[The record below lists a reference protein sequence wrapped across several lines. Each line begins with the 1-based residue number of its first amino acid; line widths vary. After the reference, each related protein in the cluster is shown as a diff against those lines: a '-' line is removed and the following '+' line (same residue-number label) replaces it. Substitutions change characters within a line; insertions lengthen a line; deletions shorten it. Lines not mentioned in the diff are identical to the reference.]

1 MTHAATPTHDTASF
15 YATMRGEVAA
25 AILGR
30 AIRQFWPDLARFDAL
45 GVGYPMPFLSLAG
58 ARSGAEPTRRCL
70 AAMTS
75 QHAPP
80 LGVRLMAGGPMAGAI
95 CAAEADHL
103 PFPDL
108 SFDRILLV
116 HGVEPSGSP
125 ERLLREAWRLL
136 RDDGRLL
143 VVAANRTG
151 LWANAESTPF
161 GQGQPYSQRQVD
173 RLLARAM
180 FRPERHSRALFV
192 PPANWRLL
200 LRTHALW
207 EHAGRAL
214 LPQLAGALLTEA
226 VKDAYAAVPVAEPAW
241 RQVVVPEAA

>member
-1 MTHAATPTHDTASF
+1 MQSGTLTNDAAGF
-15 YATMRGEVAA
+15 YASPRGEVAA
-25 AILGR
+25 AVIGR
-30 AIRQFWPDLARFDAL
+30 AIRLLWPELGGLDVL
-45 GVGYPMPFLSLAG
+45 GVGYPMPFLGWARAPAG
-58 ARSGAEPTRRCL
+58 STPARRCL
-70 AAMTS
+70 AAVTS

-80 LGVRLMAGGPMAGAI
+80 IGLGEMAGAA
-95 CAAEADHL
+95 CTAEADHL

-108 SFDRILLV
+108 AFDRILLV
-116 HGVEPSGSP
+116 HGVEPAGSP

-161 GQGQPYSQRQVD
+161 GQGQPYSQAQVD

-226 VKDAYAAVPVAEPAW
+226 VKDAYAAVPIVEPAW
-241 RQVVVPEAA
+241 RRVILPEAA

>member
-1 MTHAATPTHDTASF
+1 MTHSATPAHDAASF
-15 YATMRGEVAA
+15 YATTRGEVAA

-45 GVGYPMPFLSLAG
+45 GVGYPMPFLSVA
-58 ARSGAEPTRRCL
+58 AAPNDAEPARRCL
-70 AAMTS
+70 AAVTS
-75 QHAPP
+75 QHTPP
-80 LGVRLMAGGPMAGAI
+80 ISMGQMAGAV
-95 CAAEADHL
+95 CSTEADHL

-241 RQVVVPEAA
+241 RQVVMPEAA

>member
-1 MTHAATPTHDTASF
+1 MMRDASAAGFYTTP
-15 YATMRGEVAA
+15 RGQIAA
-25 AILGR
+25 GILGR
-30 AIRQFWPDLARFDAL
+30 AIRGHWPDLRGFDVL
-45 GVGYPMPFLSLAG
+45 GVGYPVPLLQLAK
-58 ARSGAEPTRRCL
+58 AEAAPYRCL
-70 AAMTS
+70 AAVTA
-75 QHAPP
+75 QHA
-80 LGVRLMAGGPMAGAI
+80 LTDLSPMQGAV
-95 CAAEADHL
+95 CAAHAEHL

-108 SFDRILLV
+108 AFDRILLV

-151 LWANAESTPF
+151 LWAHAESTPF
-161 GQGQPYSQRQVD
+161 GQGQPYSQGQVD
-173 RLLARAM
+173 RLLVRSM

-192 PPANWRLL
+192 PPANWRFL

-214 LPQLAGALLTEA
+214 LPQLAGVLLTEA
-226 VKDAYAAVPVAEPAW
+226 VKDAYAAVPVLEPAW
-241 RQVVVPEAA
+241 RRVILPEAA

>member
-1 MTHAATPTHDTASF
+1 MTRDISTAGF
-15 YATMRGEVAA
+15 YATPRGQVAA

-30 AIRQFWPDLARFDAL
+30 AIRQLWPDLRRLDVL
-45 GVGYPMPFLSLAG
+45 GVGYPVPFLGWAKPEPGG
-58 ARSGAEPTRRCL
+58 ACRCL
-70 AAMTS
+70 AAVTA
-75 QHAPP
+75 QHAPDDTAP
-80 LGVRLMAGGPMAGAI
+80 LQGAV
-95 CAAEADHL
+95 CAAHGEHL

-116 HGVEPSGSP
+116 HGVEPAGSP

-151 LWANAESTPF
+151 LWANAEGTPF
-161 GQGQPYSQRQVD
+161 GQGQPYSQGQVD

-180 FRPERHSRALFV
+180 FRPERHTRALFV
-192 PPANWRLL
+192 PPTNWRVL
-200 LRTHALW
+200 LRTHQLW
-207 EHAGRAL
+207 EHAGRLL

-226 VKDAYAAVPVAEPAW
+226 VKDAYAAVPIAEPAW
-241 RQVVVPEAA
+241 RRVVLPEAA